1 MKWMILFVG
10 LLIIGSVYAEVESVS
25 SGVFRGSMRHI
36 ITISPA
42 DTLSNV
48 APGDYLSF
56 RFADEKYVSKS
67 DFEDLDV
74 YIRRFDQQEQKLVF
88 DTNTKKFLELNV
100 GDEYALDVDYDGADD
115 VVLSFDAL
123 DRRGVFTVRDVT
135 AVPEEEVPENLF
147 EEECTVV
154 CFSNDDCL
162 PSEQCLFPGTCDA
175 SCVVDERINPP
186 SSDDQEDTPEP
197 ADEVVED
204 KGLFTRFIEWLAR
217 LI

>member
-1 MKWMILFVG
+1 MKWMVLFVG
-10 LLIIGSVYAEVESVS
+10 LLIVGSVYAEVESVS

-36 ITISPA
+36 VTISA
-42 DTLSNV
+42 EDTISNV
-48 APGDYLSF
+48 AAGDYLSF
-56 RFADEKYVSKS
+56 RFSEEKYISKS

-74 YIRRFDQQEQKLVF
+74 YIRRFDQQGQMLTF

-100 GDEYALDVDYDGADD
+100 GDEYALDVNYDGTDD
-115 VVLSFDAL
+115 VILSFDAL

-147 EEECTVV
+147 EEPCEIVCSTDDECDGTCVY
-154 CFSNDDCL
+154 
-162 PSEQCLFPGTCDA
+162 PGTCDA
-175 SCVVDERINPP
+175 TCI
-186 SSDDQEDTPEP
+186 
-197 ADEVVED
+197 ADEVEPSESDESDDLSEVPEVEEEP